1 MKFTKTSMAVIAMA
15 GLLAFSSSASA
26 QTNAPPAGGRQG
38 AGRQGGRGQG
48 VEQQMTRLT
57 EQLKLT
63 DEQKPK
69 VKAVL
74 DEQDKKIMELR
85 GNTGTAPEDRR
96 AKLQSIREDS
106 NKKLKE
112 VLTAEQFTKYEE
124 LQRQQR
130 GRRAGTVTPG
140 GRGGTN
146 APGGGNRNRGG
157 NAGGGQ

>member
-1 MKFTKTSMAVIAMA
+1 MKFTKTSMAVLAMA
-15 GLLAFSSSASA
+15 GLLAFSSSGPA
-26 QTNAPPAGGRQG
+26 QTNAPPDGGRRG

-63 DEQKPK
+63 DAQKPR

-74 DEQDKKIMELR
+74 DEQDKKIQELR
-85 GNTGTAPEDRR
+85 GNTGMAPEDRR
-96 AKLQSIREDS
+96 AKLQTIREDS
-106 NKKLKE
+106 SKKLKE
-112 VLTAEQFTKYEE
+112 ILTAEQFTKYEE

-140 GRGGTN
+140 GPGGT
-146 APGGGNRNRGG
+146 NRNRGG
-157 NAGGGQ
+157 NAGGQ